1 MCKGYPHV
9 RFYKKTVKGPDRSDD
24 GLHRALR
31 KAYLGVGNNEES
43 PVLLKRGLSSKGI
56 ATECL
61 AEETILVEC
70 SGCSN
75 ILGSM
80 EEL

>member
-1 MCKGYPHV
+1 MVLPV
-9 RFYKKTVKGPDRSDD
+9 FLYKKTVEGPDMRYD